1 MQANGLQFCGTGCVQ
16 LTMHTPEKPP
26 KVPQQVA
33 ALVPT
38 VFMHTWPLAQ
48 SDVELQT
55 VVPEVGQH
63 WCTQCLF
70 PPVVLMQMH
79 VFRVCLQRLQ
89 QPAPRRGH
97 IGAASATV
105 ALPNTP
111 ATPKALAAANLSARL
126 LEMVRLA
133 RPLAR
138 SSKNCSPI
146 ISPPFWCYSSNKGS
160 VLLTLRERK
169 GLGGQGP
176 RECRGLGSFFCQIS
190 LKMGH
195 LTHINEPLDQC
206 TGHQSVRILTCA
218 NADGAPNSRS

>member
-16 LTMHTPEKPP
+16 LNMHTPEKPT
-26 KVPQQVA
+26 KVPQHVA

-63 WCTQCLF
+63 LCTQCLF
-70 PPVVLMQMH
+70 PPVVLMQTH
-79 VFRVCLQRLQ
+79 DFCVCRQRLQ

-111 ATPKALAAANLSARL
+111 AAPKALAAANLSAWR
-126 LEMVRLA
+126 LEMVRSA
-133 RPLAR
+133 SPLAS
-138 SSKNCSPI
+138 SSKNCPSI
-146 ISPPFWCYSSNKGS
+146 
-160 VLLTLRERK
+160 V
-169 GLGGQGP
+169 
-176 RECRGLGSFFCQIS
+176 
-190 LKMGH
+190 
-195 LTHINEPLDQC
+195 
-206 TGHQSVRILTCA
+206 
-218 NADGAPNSRS
+218 